1 MAEDSKGKDGPVR
14 ILVIDDEAVIKE
26 VLQIAFE
33 EAGWQV
39 TKADTGEE
47 GARRL
52 RESEFDVLVVDKN
65 LPGMSGIDFI
75 REVRKQN
82 RVIRVLMI
90 TAYGSI
96 ESAVETLNL
105 GVDAYMEK
113 PFPNVNDVVRA
124 VRVAMAR
131 FDSRWLDVAPPE
143 PVAARPITAPGLF
156 AARPTT
162 SPGLLAARASQARA
176 SGRDLTV
183 VVGSPDERLRALLAQ
198 HLDPRDRVQLAASAK
213 DVLACVSRDRPDLA
227 VLDATFSSP
236 DITELIAAIKAVAPH
251 TTSVVVADTLP
262 LTTIKRLIDLQ
273 VQALIDRSAESG
285 KLRRRLGDVL
295 AQLRVTPAPR

>member
-1 MAEDSKGKDGPVR
+1 MAEDPKEKPPVR

-33 EAGWQV
+33 EAGWKV

-47 GARRL
+47 AVRRL
-52 RESEFDVLVVDKN
+52 RESEFEVLVVDKN

-82 RVIRVLMI
+82 RVVRILMI
-90 TAYGSI
+90 TAYGSV

-105 GVDAYMEK
+105 GIDAYLEK

-124 VRVAMAR
+124 VKVALAR
-131 FDSRWLDVAPPE
+131 FDTRWVGMAPQEAATPAPP
-143 PVAARPITAPGLF
+143 AGLIGG
-156 AARPTT
+156 RLP
-162 SPGLLAARASQARA
+162 QARV
-176 SGRDLTV
+176 GRDLAI
-183 VVGSPDERLRALLAQ
+183 VVGSPDDQLRSVIAG
-198 HLDPRDRVQLAASAK
+198 HLDPRDRVQLSSTAK
-213 DVLACVSRDRPDLA
+213 DVLAVVTRDRPDLA
-227 VLDATFSSP
+227 VLDSAFSNP
-236 DITELIAAIKAVAPH
+236 DIIDLIAAIKAVAPG
-251 TTSVVVADTLP
+251 TTNVVVADNLP

-295 AQLRVTPAPR
+295 TQLRGVPGRR

>member
-1 MAEDSKGKDGPVR
+1 MAEDPRGKKSPVR

-47 GARRL
+47 GVRRL

-65 LPGMSGIDFI
+65 LPGMSGVDFI

-90 TAYGSI
+90 TAYGSV

-105 GVDAYMEK
+105 GVDAYLEK
-113 PFPNVNDVVRA
+113 PFPSVNDVVRA
-124 VRVAMAR
+124 VKVAMAR
-131 FDSRWLDVAPPE
+131 FDARWLDGLPAETTRRPAP
-143 PVAARPITAPGLF
+143 APG
-156 AARPTT
+156 PV
-162 SPGLLAARASQARA
+162 GARAAQTRA
-176 SGRDLTV
+176 GGRDLTV
-183 VVGSPDERLRALLAQ
+183 VVGSPDHQLRALIAS
-198 HLDPRDRVQLAASAK
+198 HLDPRDRVQLSAASQ
-213 DVLACVSRDRPDLA
+213 DVLACVTRDRPDLA
-227 VLDATFSSP
+227 VLDANFTSP
-236 DITELIAAIKAVAPH
+236 DITELIAAIKAVAPS
-251 TTSVVVADTLP
+251 TTNVVVADTLP

-285 KLRRRLGDVL
+285 KLRRRLADVL
-295 AQLRVTPAPR
+295 TQLRGTPAPR